1 MSIGGEELLTL
12 IESENPRLGQY
23 LRRYVTPA
31 IETTARNA
39 GVSATGKVQPPQPPE
54 SLSVATAG
62 ELLEVKVNHAAPV
75 QKGIQYITHISA
87 NDPIFQNPTIID
99 HYGTS
104 RCPPLYRLPAK
115 DAGGVAITYHV
126 RTAAQMPGGD
136 PSPWTYGGA
145 VTLTGTTQMTL
156 QPGTGSGT
164 GAANGQ
170 QSAVGLGVDIFR
182 PAPAAKRT
190 VNGS

>member
-1 MSIGGEELLTL
+1 MSIGGDDLLTL
-12 IESENPRLGQY
+12 IENDNPRLGQFLRSY
-23 LRRYVTPA
+23 LIPS

-39 GVSATGKVQPPQPPE
+39 GVSATGKTAAPEPPD
-54 SLSVATAG
+54 SLSVASTG
-62 ELLEVKVNHAAPV
+62 ELLEVKVNHAAPI
-75 QKGIQYITHISA
+75 QKGIQYITHIST
-87 NDPIFQNPTIID
+87 DPTFSAPTIID
-99 HYGTS
+99 HHGTS

-115 DAGGVAITYHV
+115 DADGNPITYHT

-136 PSPWTYGGA
+136 PSEWTYGEP
-145 VTLTGTTQMTL
+145 VTLTGATQMTL

-164 GAANGQ
+164 GAADGQ

-190 VNGS
+190 V